1 MDNIKHE
8 LDFDQ
13 KERMS
18 EMEELEEV
26 LIHRRKTGMNLI
38 NQHK

>member
-1 MDNIKHE
+1 MDNIKYE

-26 LIHRRKTGMNLI
+26 FIYRRKIGMNLI
-38 NQHK
+38 N